1 MDTAYARLRV
11 FRFGQALSVLATVV
25 SVQRRSSR
33 WPTAASRLWG
43 WITAT
48 PSIDGT
54 RVWFCSDEHVTFAP
68 ERPLRV
74 GARVRIQPAHLDPTL
89 AYHERIH
96 VVDGEQVLEVWMAL
110 YRAVLHH
117 ARNRLSRSLLEALGV
132 YVSALNGCRYCV
144 DHHAHGLIRLIGDE
158 EGRRQWDALA
168 ADAPERAFA
177 GRDLA
182 AMRYAK
188 ALTGAAHSMER
199 SQVQALRD
207 AGFDDGEILEINQVV
222 AYFAYA
228 NRTVLGLGITTEGD
242 ALGLSPSSTD
252 DPDDWHHR

>member
-1 MDTAYARLRV
+1 MKSWIELVPPTEAEGRLKTLYARLASAD
-11 FRFGQALSVLATVV
+11 GSVDNILMAH
-25 SVQRRSSR
+25 S
-33 WPTAASRLWG
+33 L
-43 WITAT
+43 
-48 PSIDGT
+48 
-54 RVWFCSDEHVTFAP
+54 
-68 ERPLRV
+68 RP
-74 GARVRIQPAHLDPTL
+74 HTL
-89 AYHERIH
+89 EGH
-96 VVDGEQVLEVWMAL
+96 MAL

-117 ARNRLSRSLLEALGV
+117 ARNRLPRSLLEALGV

-158 EGRRQWDALA
+158 EGRRQWAALA

-182 AMRYAK
+182 AMRYARV
-188 ALTGAAHSMER
+188 LTVAANGMVR

-242 ALGLSPSSTD
+242 VLGLSPSAAD

>member
-1 MDTAYARLRV
+1 MRSWIELVPPTEAEGRLKTLYERLASAD
-11 FRFGQALSVLATVV
+11 GSVDNILMAH
-25 SVQRRSSR
+25 S
-33 WPTAASRLWG
+33 L
-43 WITAT
+43 
-48 PSIDGT
+48 
-54 RVWFCSDEHVTFAP
+54 
-68 ERPLRV
+68 RP
-74 GARVRIQPAHLDPTL
+74 HTL
-89 AYHERIH
+89 EGH
-96 VVDGEQVLEVWMAL
+96 MAL

-117 ARNRLSRSLLEALGV
+117 ARNRLPRSLLEALGV
-132 YVSALNGCRYCV
+132 YVSALNGCGYCV

-168 ADAPERAFA
+168 ADVPERAFA

-188 ALTGAAHSMER
+188 ALTVAAHGMAR

-207 AGFDDGEILEINQVV
+207 AGFDDGEILEINQVA

-242 ALGLSPSSTD
+242 VLGLSPSASD